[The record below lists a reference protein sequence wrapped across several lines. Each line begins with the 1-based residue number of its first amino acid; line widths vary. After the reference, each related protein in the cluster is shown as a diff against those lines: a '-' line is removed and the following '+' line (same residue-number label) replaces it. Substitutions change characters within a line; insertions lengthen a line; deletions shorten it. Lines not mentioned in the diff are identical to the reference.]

1 MPQQWGD
8 GMVGL
13 FGVCVAAAIVELLL
27 PGEGN
32 GGTRALLRLLV
43 VLTVLV
49 LILLPLFSFLQDA
62 NPEDVA
68 GLFEE
73 EEGEL
78 AYYED
83 VFYSTVTNGSA
94 ADLSLG
100 ISGWLTREYGV
111 SRENARVLVELD
123 GEGALWRVSVYL
135 SGEALLIDPQ
145 MIEDALEEKLLCE
158 VTVR

>member
-1 MPQQWGD
+1 MTCMP
-8 GMVGL
+8 GL

-27 PGEGN
+27 PGEGH
-32 GGTRALLRLLV
+32 GGTKVLLRLLV

-49 LILLPLFSFLQDA
+49 LVLLPLFSFLQDA

-68 GLFEE
+68 GLFEDE
-73 EEGEL
+73 
-78 AYYED
+78 ATDSTYYEGI
-83 VFYSTVTNGSA
+83 FHSTVASGSA
-94 ADLSLG
+94 ADLSQGLLE
-100 ISGWLTREYGV
+100 WLTREYGI

-123 GEGALWRVSVYL
+123 DEGALLRVSVYL

-145 MIEDALEEKLLCE
+145 MIEDALEKKLLCD

>member
-1 MPQQWGD
+1 MTCMP
-8 GMVGL
+8 GL

-27 PGEGN
+27 PGEGH
-32 GGTRALLRLLV
+32 GGTKVLLRLLV

-49 LILLPLFSFLQDA
+49 LILSPLFSFLKST
-62 NPEDVA
+62 NPEDVT

-73 EEGEL
+73 EAGNSS
-78 AYYED
+78 YYED
-83 VFYSTVTNGSA
+83 IFYSTVASGSA
-94 ADLSLG
+94 ADLSQGL
-100 ISGWLTREYGV
+100 SEWLMREYGI

-123 GEGALWRVSVYL
+123 DEGALLRVSVYL

-145 MIEDALEEKLLCE
+145 MIEDALEKKLLCD